1 MNVATKIEVSLVAA
15 LAKALPELESAKK
28 NKANPAFKSRYADL
42 AAMIE
47 AIEPIKEYGLWFRQH
62 SHQCDDGVTVETF
75 YIHENGEQLSAGTIH
90 MPASKKDAQ
99 GFGSAL
105 TYARRYALQTA
116 FGLAV
121 EDDDGNAASK
131 PQNTGRDNTGERQ
144 ASPSGT
150 NTQPTGMPDAEFAR
164 LVQLIEATSTD
175 RSKMLGHFKVKDLRF
190 LNQAQYG
197 EAVEKL
203 TADLAAMAKQETN
216 KTAGLGEILDDEIP
230 Y

>member
-1 MNVATKIEVSLVAA
+1 MNVQTKIEASLVGA

-47 AIEPIKEYGLWFRQH
+47 AIEPIKEHGLWFRQH
-62 SHQCDDGVTVETF
+62 GHQCDDGVTVETF
-75 YIHENGEQLSAGTIH
+75 YIHENGEQLSAGTIY
-90 MPASKKDAQ
+90 MPATKKDAQ

-121 EDDDGNAASK
+121 EDDDGNAASR
-131 PQNTGRDNTGERQ
+131 PQVSGRDNTGDRQ
-144 ASPSGT
+144 SSPPGPSLAA
-150 NTQPTGMPDAEFAR
+150 TGMPDAEFAK
-164 LVQLIEATSTD
+164 LVQLIEATKTD
-175 RSKMLGHFKVKDLRF
+175 RSKMLAHFKVKDLRF

-197 EAVEKL
+197 EAVAKL
-203 TADLAAMAKQETN
+203 TDDLAAMAKQETN
-216 KTAGLGEILDDEIP
+216 KAAGLGEILEDSIP